1 MPTRSAPTVTRPS
14 ISVIVPAY
22 NVENWLALCLA
33 TVVAQTI
40 DDWECVVVIDGSP
53 DDSERIAREWA
64 ARDSR
69 ITVVSVPNGGLGS
82 ARNVGLSHVTGQW
95 VFFVDSD
102 DELPP
107 RALELLRDAGEADAS
122 DVVIGVGVDFDAT
135 MTQKKYWAHDGSL
148 HRSRSSGL
156 VVSSTPG
163 LLHDHVAWAKLYR
176 REFIERNDLRFSIG
190 VHCEDLVFSVRAMI
204 AAASVSTIPEVVYRH
219 RRHDLTISADY
230 MRDKTFVDWM
240 MESASAIEFLRS
252 TTSTDVVDDYLANFI
267 RRQWWTRMVNVDRIS
282 SPELVVRF
290 ERFSALLVE
299 SLSSEGRLEI
309 PPLQLSSLD
318 FSASGGVTRRW
329 PLGDDALN
337 PLRRNGGTWIDMVEP
352 ALRAVEQLDLDDPVE
367 ARLAS
372 VLLLERVSVPLMRH
386 GVRDVAS
393 RDLKRR
399 IDAVARALPARV
411 FAEDSADRRPPTDN
425 LAPPLETPGTPLEAF
440 TRLLACREP
449 LVATLRHASVTARTL
464 TLRGVVVTPLDDP
477 PVARVWIVFRSQNSA
492 RVRAFPTWWSNRGDE
507 AEIRWSAV
515 VELGDDM
522 LDQQWKCWI
531 RVQRG
536 ESPPRDIV
544 LDNALD
550 ELTWRLESASL
561 EEVPPV
567 AIVFLRSAVT
577 IWNAER
583 LSASRVRIDSVAPE
597 TKPAPVFTFPNWRD
611 NPYLTLLQL
620 EARARGR
627 SMTGSTDLAE
637 LVAELS
643 DRRSDRVVHLHWTS
657 PITESATDR
666 ADADRRVTAVV
677 SAVRSAVAQGRVV
690 VWTVHNVLPHDALYP
705 DVARRLHREL
715 AESVTS
721 VHTLSTQTSAAV
733 SHQFE
738 IPPDREMVI
747 PHSSY
752 HGVYGALVPRRDA
765 QVALGART
773 DATGILFFGQIR
785 PYKGFENLLGALDK
799 LVEGRSR
806 APFQL
811 LVAGKPSPQAHELLE
826 TMEHAPVDVTTA
838 LRFIEDAE
846 ISTWF
851 SAADVLVAP
860 YRDILNSG
868 TMHLAAT
875 FGVPAVLP
883 GLDHL
888 REQFAD
894 ERWVKFFDTA
904 DPSSSIAEVLLSR
917 FYDDDA
923 TREAARQFARRHTPL
938 RMAHAY
944 ADYLDGLT
952 RTQS

>member
-1 MPTRSAPTVTRPS
+1 MPTRSAPTATRPS
-14 ISVIVPAY
+14 ISVVVPAY
-22 NVENWLALCLA
+22 NVEDWLALCLA
-33 TVVAQTI
+33 SVVGQTI

-69 ITVVSVPNGGLGS
+69 ISVVSVPNGGLGS
-82 ARNVGLSHVTGQW
+82 ARNVGLSHVTGRW
-95 VFFVDSD
+95 VFFLDSD

-135 MTQKKYWAHDGSL
+135 MTEKKYWAHDGSL

-156 VVSSTPG
+156 VVTSTPG

-176 REFIERNDLRFSIG
+176 REFIDEHDLLFSTG
-190 VHCEDLVFSVRAMI
+190 VHCEDLVFSVRAMTS
-204 AAASVSTIPEVVYRH
+204 AASVSTIPEVVYRH

-240 MESASAIEFLRS
+240 MESATAIEFLRS
-252 TTSTDVVDDYLANFI
+252 TTGAEVVDHYLANFI

-282 SPELVVRF
+282 SPELVTRF
-290 ERFSALLVE
+290 ERFSALLAD
-299 SLSSEGRLEI
+299 SLSGEGRLELL
-309 PPLQLSSLD
+309 PLHLSCLD

-329 PLGDDALN
+329 TRGDDALN
-337 PLRRNGGTWIDMVEP
+337 PLRRDYESWIDMVEP

-372 VLLLERVSVPLMRH
+372 ALLIERVSVPLMRH
-386 GVRDVAS
+386 GVRDTET

-411 FAEDSADRRPPTDN
+411 FAEDSAERRLATDD
-425 LAPPLETPGTPLEAF
+425 LASPLEAF
-440 TRLLACREP
+440 TRVLVRREP

-464 TLRGVVVTPLDDP
+464 TLRGGVVTPLDDP
-477 PVARVWIVFRSQNSA
+477 PIARVWIVFRSQNSA
-492 RVRAFPTWWSNRGDE
+492 RVRAFPLWWSRRDDDS
-507 AEIRWSAV
+507 EIQWSANV
-515 VELGDDM
+515 DLGDDM

-536 ESPPRDIV
+536 ELPHRDIV
-544 LDNALD
+544 LENALD
-550 ELTWRLESASL
+550 DLTWRLESPSL
-561 EEVPPV
+561 GELPPV

-577 IWNAER
+577 MWSAER
-583 LSASRVRIDSVAPE
+583 LSGFGTSIDSTARE
-597 TKPAPVFTFPNWRD
+597 TKPAPVFTFPNWKD
-611 NPYLTLLQL
+611 NPYLTMLQL

-627 SMTGSTDLAE
+627 SMAGSTDLAE
-637 LVAELS
+637 LMAELADS
-643 DRRSDRVVHLHWTS
+643 RSRRVVHLHWTS

-666 ADADRRVTAVV
+666 AEADRRVTAVI
-677 SAVRSAVAQGRVV
+677 AAIRGAVAQGRIV

-705 DVARRLHREL
+705 DAARRLHREL

-721 VHTLSTQTSAAV
+721 VHTLSTQTAAAV
-733 SHQFE
+733 SHQFD

-765 QVALGART
+765 QAALGART
-773 DATGILFFGQIR
+773 DATSILFFGQIR
-785 PYKGFENLLGALDK
+785 PYKGFENLLGAVDK
-799 LVEGRSR
+799 LVEGRSG

-811 LVAGKPSPQAHELLE
+811 LVAGKPSPQARELLVA
-826 TMEHAPVDVTTA
+826 MEHAPVAVTSA

-875 FGVPAVLP
+875 FGVPTVLP

-894 ERWVKFFDTA
+894 ERWVRFFDTA

-923 TREAARQFARRHTPL
+923 TREAARQFARRLTPL
-938 RMAHAY
+938 RMARAY

-952 RTQS
+952 RPQS